1 MANLNLLK
9 KLDACEYP
17 ADFLV
22 ARLHGK
28 KGGLFR
34 NWEFLVASSN
44 PVESLQ
50 DSPFYPY
57 LRKYAAAG
65 IWRFLRNEHLWVYKR
80 MNRQLRKN
88 FSPYFAY
95 HEISTLITCLRHLHG
110 KCENEIVVQQLHNSL
125 LHSDIQKVLAGS
137 QDFTDMLVALELCLS
152 SRSTIFCGLRVHY
165 EKNGFLA
172 LETFLRE
179 KLLVYILLQNKSS
192 MLKTFFQYMVDF
204 HNCISL
210 AKNIHWQI
218 EQEPVFINGGTLEP
232 EKFKRTYLRK
242 DLGAV
247 LKSFPIT
254 CPEEDVSSAAELETK
269 LLSLITKELRRWSY
283 GRTVAGDILFYLWE
297 QFRYTRNISMVF
309 HTIQLEDEQVSKSII
324 A

>member
-34 NWEFLVASSN
+34 NWESLIASSN
-44 PVESLQ
+44 PLESLQ

-57 LRKYAAAG
+57 LRKYAVAG

-80 MNRQLRKN
+80 MNRQLRTI

-95 HEISTLITCLRHLHG
+95 HEVSTLIKCVRHRHG
-110 KCENEIVVQQLHNSL
+110 KCEDEIIMQHLHNSL
-125 LHSDIQKVLAGS
+125 LHSDIQKALSIS
-137 QDFTDMLVALELCLS
+137 QDFTDMLVALESCLA
-152 SRSTIFCGLRVHY
+152 SRSSIFCGLRVQY
-165 EKNGFLA
+165 EKNGFRA
-172 LETFLRE
+172 LEPFLRE
-179 KLLVYILLQNKSS
+179 KLLACILLHNQSP
-192 MLKTFFQYMVDF
+192 MLKTFLQYMVDF
-204 HNCISL
+204 NNCIAL
-210 AKNIHWQI
+210 AKNIHWQV

-232 EKFKRTYLRK
+232 EKFKRNFLRK
-242 DLGAV
+242 DLGTV
-247 LKSFPIT
+247 LKSFPISSA
-254 CPEEDVSSAAELETK
+254 EEAVSSAAELETK
-269 LLSLITKELRRWSY
+269 ILSLITKELRRWSY
-283 GRTVAGDILFYLWE
+283 GRTVVGDILFYLWE
-297 QFRYTRNISMVF
+297 QFRYTRNISMVL

>member
-1 MANLNLLK
+1 
-9 KLDACEYP
+9 
-17 ADFLV
+17 
-22 ARLHGK
+22 
-28 KGGLFR
+28 
-34 NWEFLVASSN
+34 
-44 PVESLQ
+44 
-50 DSPFYPY
+50 
-57 LRKYAAAG
+57 
-65 IWRFLRNEHLWVYKR
+65 
-80 MNRQLRKN
+80 
-88 FSPYFAY
+88 
-95 HEISTLITCLRHLHG
+95 
-110 KCENEIVVQQLHNSL
+110 
-125 LHSDIQKVLAGS
+125 
-137 QDFTDMLVALELCLS
+137 MLVALELCLS
-152 SRSTIFCGLRVHY
+152 SICTIFCGLRVQY
-165 EKNGFLA
+165 EENGFRA
-172 LETFLRE
+172 LEPFLRE

-247 LKSFPIT
+247 LKSFPIA